1 VLGLFALHDP
11 ADSMKLADFH
21 SLVRILRT
29 AAWQIAAA
37 YATVPSLWL
46 LVHPFTDFWR
56 RNRAPIK
63 SMALVWLIMW
73 ATARWITWPFRN
85 LLLYSTPLTLLPGL
99 VLIGLGFSIYCH
111 IGDFGFARLVGQSE
125 MKTDETQLL
134 ITNGMHGRVRHPI
147 YLAHLC
153 CLLGLAISSGL
164 VAVYALVA
172 FALVTGIFLIRFE
185 DKELE
190 RRFGEEFR
198 SYQAR
203 IPAPFV
209 RPRHA
214 DLGTTLIDNNGE
226 TST

>member
-1 VLGLFALHDP
+1 
-11 ADSMKLADFH
+11 MKLADIH

-46 LVHPFTDFWR
+46 LIHPFSDFWR

-63 SMALVWLIMW
+63 SMALLWLIMW
-73 ATARWITWPFRN
+73 ATARWIIWPFRN
-85 LLLYSTPLTLLPGL
+85 LLLYSTPLTTLPGL
-99 VLIGLGFSIYCH
+99 MLIGLGFSIYCH
-111 IGDFGFARLVGQSE
+111 IGEFGFARLSGQSE
-125 MKTDETQLL
+125 MKADETQLL
-134 ITNGMHGRVRHPI
+134 ITHGIHGRVRHPI

-164 VAVYALVA
+164 VAIYALVA

-185 DKELE
+185 DMELE

-198 SYQAR
+198 SYQAQV
-203 IPAPFV
+203 PALLPFV
-209 RPRHA
+209 QPRHA
-214 DLGTTLIDNNGE
+214 NLDTALIDDNGG